1 MSLWLKEGVLHR
13 PGTVDDMDG
22 QSSPM
27 SAHFQ
32 SLQGLDLLPP
42 PGRPNMD
49 RMLLPCRSAP
59 LQPLL
64 LVSRLPVRIFTPL
77 RCVQIAFLCPL
88 T

>member
-13 PGTVDDMDG
+13 PGIVDDMDG

-59 LQPLL
+59 LQPLF
-64 LVSRLPVRIFTPL
+64 LVS
-77 RCVQIAFLCPL
+77 
-88 T
+88 